1 MSKLELMK
9 QFMNS
14 FVGKGFHL
22 LIKEKN
28 STFQVHTIEIM
39 QKTDSTCPVKEIPV
53 GDYFMR
59 LKATTEEGNEAA
71 IVCNW
76 TEELL
81 QNLLNDYKDARDAD
95 ASNITMY
102 RDTITNDPNR
112 WLLMW
117 RPNTER
123 LKTGK
128 LPYIS

>member
-1 MSKLELMK
+1 MGKLDLMK

-14 FVGKGFHL
+14 FVGKGLHL
-22 LIKEKN
+22 LIKEEN

-39 QKTDSTCPVKEIPV
+39 QKTDDTCPVREISI

-71 IVCNW
+71 IICNW

-81 QNLLNDYKDARDAD
+81 QNLMNDYKDARDAD
-95 ASNITMY
+95 ASSITMY

-112 WLLMW
+112 WLLIW
-117 RPNTER
+117 GPNPER
-123 LKTGK
+123 LKTKK